1 MPGHDSLGHHNVWKF
16 LGWYILFAAGA
27 GHVFLFLVYC
37 SFSLLRTAGAYKW
50 VPGSYIVPA
59 IVRFFG
65 LQAGVPCQI
74 RKMHTWNRCIFVLF
88 AVFSNNC
95 KWHFVWQLWR
105 KLQRDGCCHSSWRL
119 CIKLSFRLAEG
130 LAAHRM
136 RHKHNGKSIFL
147 PFQVP
152 NISTP
157 LSIGVHCKLRSNGM
171 PVPLLRNGY
180 SIFNGTKYR

>member
-136 RHKHNGKSIFL
+136 RQREVNF
-147 PFQVP
+147 FT
-152 NISTP
+152 IS
-157 LSIGVHCKLRSNGM
+157 
-171 PVPLLRNGY
+171 
-180 SIFNGTKYR
+180 GTKYKYSSVNRRSSSVIGMIIHIPPFNQWP